1 MGKSEYYAN
10 NMEMDVCVC
19 SVNTG
24 EVLHEF
30 KGLDLL
36 LGEQYWTAWCVG
48 QYYRIV
54 ETTKKIDF
62 RSGRIA
68 QVIYWVK

>member
-10 NMEMDVCVC
+10 NMTMDVCVC

-24 EVLHEF
+24 EILHEF
-30 KGLDLL
+30 SGLDLL

-48 QYYRIV
+48 HFYRITEV
-54 ETTKKIDF
+54 AKKF
-62 RSGRIA
+62 VFPNKLVG
-68 QVIYWVK
+68 VTYWVK